1 MANINHNSIHRQR
14 QYRNLRSCVSDRDWP
29 GASTVKAEG
38 SVDFAASMREYL
50 TLTPVKSGL
59 EPSSVVMSKVLVGRT
74 CSAPR
79 GSLRSLRV
87 SSPVLVTVATTLNL
101 STPSTASG
109 PVTFR
114 ERPGAAEAPIAEAT
128 SAINTERRAEE
139 NIRPIACIFNVQYQ
153 DELQLQ
159 SGHTPRPN

>member
-1 MANINHNSIHRQR
+1 M
-14 QYRNLRSCVSDRDWP
+14 
-29 GASTVKAEG
+29 KAEG

-87 SSPVLVTVATTLNL
+87 SSPMLVRVVTTFKF
-101 STPSTASG
+101 STPSTAVG
-109 PVTFR
+109 PVTLR
-114 ERPGAAEAPIAEAT
+114 ERAGVAETTVAVAVRAIKAA
-128 SAINTERRAEE
+128 
-139 NIRPIACIFNVQYQ
+139 
-153 DELQLQ
+153 
-159 SGHTPRPN
+159 

>member
-14 QYRNLRSCVSDRDWP
+14 QYRNLRSCVSDRDWR

-87 SSPVLVTVATTLNL
+87 SSPMLVRVVTTFKF
-101 STPSTASG
+101 STPSTAVG
-109 PVTFR
+109 PVTLR
-114 ERPGAAEAPIAEAT
+114 ERAGTAETTVAVAVRAIKAA
-128 SAINTERRAEE
+128 
-139 NIRPIACIFNVQYQ
+139 
-153 DELQLQ
+153 
-159 SGHTPRPN
+159 